1 MVCLGG
7 SGGCMQS
14 VGTVIRSV
22 CVCVY
27 TVIRN
32 GIYTPT
38 AKQWSHHR
46 GSDLEANC
54 KHTYTGRHTY
64 GHTHTHTHFLIPL
77 TQANLLQTRAYALTV
92 CWGWT
97 LTSGSLEESGFH
109 LEERLATGV
118 WRPFY

>member
-22 CVCVY
+22 CVCIHSNKEWDLHPY
-27 TVIRN
+27 SQTVVAPQRV
-32 GIYTPT
+32 
-38 AKQWSHHR
+38 R
-46 GSDLEANC
+46 LEANC

-64 GHTHTHTHFLIPL
+64 GHTPTHFLIPL
-77 TQANLLQTRAYALTV
+77 TQANLLQTSAYALTV

-97 LTSGSLEESGFH
+97 LTSGSLAESGFH